1 MTKQRNEKI
10 KEANSE
16 YVKHVLKSLDD
27 DLAVLAVIAA
37 VSLNSEHFIK
47 MLIVTSDVTYFR
59 NMQRDIEN
67 YNPASKKDLSPDE
80 IKELLKS
87 DGWFV

>member
-1 MTKQRNEKI
+1 MTKQRNEKT

-16 YVKHVLKSLDD
+16 YIKHVLKSLDD

-37 VSLNSEHFIK
+37 VSLNQEHFIK
-47 MLIVTSDVTYFR
+47 ILIAVSDVTYFR

-67 YNPASKKDLSPDE
+67 HDASSKKELSPDE

-87 DGWFV
+87 DGWLL

>member
-16 YVKHVLKSLDD
+16 YVKYVLKSLDD
-27 DLAVLAVIAA
+27 DLAAHAVIAA
-37 VSLNSEHFIK
+37 ISLNSEHFIK
-47 MLIVTSDVTYFR
+47 VLITVSDVTYFR
-59 NMQRDIEN
+59 NMQRDIKN
-67 YNPASKKDLSPDE
+67 YDPTSKKELSPDE

-87 DGWFV
+87 EGWFI